1 MTAADARAKILWAA
15 RHPPVSA
22 PGICYGRTDVGL
34 VASAEDA
41 ANTLEASFTGA
52 SSIVWSSPS
61 TRCVAV
67 AELLARR
74 RAVELRVDTRL
85 SELDF
90 GMWEGRTWAAI
101 EREEPQAFTHWM
113 ENWKSAAPPGGES
126 VDALTIRVGGWLAEL
141 REDARAAAHAPMLIT
156 HAGVIRA
163 LLVRIDGLGWD
174 VAMKRNVPHLAW
186 TRFVP

>member
-1 MTAADARAKILWAA
+1 MTAAEARARVLWAA

-22 PGICYGRTDVGL
+22 PGLCYGRTNVEL
-34 VASAEDA
+34 IASAGDA
-41 ANTLEASFTGA
+41 ADALEASFLST

-74 RAVELRVDTRL
+74 WGAELRVDARL

-90 GMWEGRTWAAI
+90 GTWEGRAWSAI
-101 EREEPQAFTHWM
+101 EREEPTAFTHWM

-126 VDALTIRVGGWLAEL
+126 IEMLTVRIGGWLAEL
-141 REDARAAAHAPMLIT
+141 REDVSPTPVLIA

-163 LLVRIDGLGWD
+163 LLVQIEGLTWD
-174 VAMKRNVPHLAW
+174 VAMKREVPHLAW